1 MPQVEQTLLDETDT
15 TRRVL
20 QNGLVL
26 DGILLFVTAGVLL
39 RGPDNLSLVGGMVAA
54 LGVVSLIVAF
64 FVKLRWTVAYKGHT
78 IRFENDP
85 YRGERL
91 FIDDDLVA
99 KGGLG
104 VRMVLQDS
112 IKQGAGTGDRITAV
126 SEAGLFRF
134 RCRITATPA

>member
-1 MPQVEQTLLDETDT
+1 VPHDGLVLLDETDT
-15 TRRVL
+15 RRRIL
-20 QNGLVL
+20 QHALIL
-26 DGILLFVTAGVLL
+26 DGILLLLVAGALIKTT
-39 RGPDNLSLVGGMVAA
+39 DNLRLPGGIVLTVG
-54 LGVVSLIVAF
+54 LVSLLLAF
-64 FVKLRWTVAYKGHT
+64 FIKQRWTVPYKGHV

-85 YRGERL
+85 LRGERL
-91 FIDDDLVA
+91 FIDDNLVA

>member
-1 MPQVEQTLLDETDT
+1 MPQVGQTLLDATDT
-15 TRRVL
+15 GRRVL
-20 QNGLVL
+20 QNGLVF
-26 DGILLFVTAGVLL
+26 DGILMFVVAGVLL
-39 RGPDNLSLVGGMVAA
+39 RGPDNLSLAGGVVAA
-54 LGVVSLIVAF
+54 FGVVSLIVAF
-64 FVKLRWTVAYKGHT
+64 FVKLRWTVVYKGHT

-126 SEAGLFRF
+126 SEAGLVRF